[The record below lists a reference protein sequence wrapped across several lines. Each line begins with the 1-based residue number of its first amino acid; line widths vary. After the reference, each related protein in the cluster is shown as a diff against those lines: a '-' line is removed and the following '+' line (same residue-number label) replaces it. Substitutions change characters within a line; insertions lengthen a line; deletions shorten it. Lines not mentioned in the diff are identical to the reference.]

1 MHAFYMNVGWE
12 WIIYFSCVVMIYFLF
27 SSVSDSCMPF
37 IWMLVGNGLF
47 IFLVL
52 LWFIFCLVLFQIH
65 ACLLNECWIG
75 MDFFLCVLFW
85 SGFFSIVFLMVWSL
99 IVSYVLCWKRQWT
112 LQANVEINKSF
123 RSDTQLSR
131 KFEVFLSNNNLGK
144 LNSQA
149 ETLLLV
155 LVL

>member
-12 WIIYFSCVVMIYFLF
+12 WIVYFSCVVMIYFLF

-37 IWMLVGNGLF
+37 VWMLDRNG
-47 IFLVL
+47 
-52 LWFIFCLVLFQIH
+52 
-65 ACLLNECWIG
+65 
-75 MDFFLCVLFW
+75 FFLCVLFW
-85 SGFFSIVFLMVWSL
+85 FGFFSIVFLMVWSL
-99 IVSYVLCWKRQWT
+99 IVSCVLCWKRQWT
-112 LQANVEINKSF
+112 LQANVEINKSS
-123 RSDTQLSR
+123 RSDNKLLR

-155 LVL
+155 LVLWGKKIHKTSNMIEL